1 MVENVGGVGV
11 RLLVCVCIHVIRIAT
26 PQKPIKRPQWSRVVP
41 VVELVD
47 VVKIETDDDIVRTYH
62 LKCEDFELLS
72 WLVILLFEQV

>member
-1 MVENVGGVGV
+1 M
-11 RLLVCVCIHVIRIAT
+11 IRIAAL
-26 PQKPIKRPQWSRVVP
+26 QKPIERPQWSRVVP

-47 VVKIETDDDIVRTYH
+47 VVKIEPDDDIVRTYH

>member
-1 MVENVGGVGV
+1 M
-11 RLLVCVCIHVIRIAT
+11 
-26 PQKPIKRPQWSRVVP
+26 P